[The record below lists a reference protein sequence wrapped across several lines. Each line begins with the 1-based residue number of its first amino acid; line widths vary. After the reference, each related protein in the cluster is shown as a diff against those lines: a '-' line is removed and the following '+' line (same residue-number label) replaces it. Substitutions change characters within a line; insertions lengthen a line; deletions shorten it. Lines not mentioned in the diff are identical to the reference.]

1 MFNKKEILVILIT
14 SVVLAFSVNLFVLN
28 FLKLDAWIAFLWT
41 LLAVFCVIAIN
52 VIAKKLAGF
61 FLETETEI
69 KFWEI
74 EGYGIRKRRH
84 FKKPFAIGAFLPLV
98 SKIILFPINGL
109 AWMASLV
116 FEVKPRSYRS
126 ARRHG
131 LYTFSEM
138 TEEHIGYIAAAG
150 IFLNLIFAVI
160 GYLVGFTEFSRLN
173 IYYAFF
179 NMIPISHLDGNKI
192 FFGNIVLW
200 SFLACLVVA
209 GLFSIVF
216 II

>member
-1 MFNKKEILVILIT
+1 MFNKKEILIILIT
-14 SVVLAFSVNLFVLN
+14 SVVIAFSVNLFLSGY
-28 FLKLDAWIAFLWT
+28 IAFLWT
-41 LLAVFCVIAIN
+41 LLAVFAVIVIN
-52 VIAKKLAGF
+52 VLAKKVTGF
-61 FLETETEI
+61 LLETEVEM

-74 EGYGIRKRRH
+74 EGWGIKKRKN
-84 FKKPFAIGAFLPLV
+84 FKRPLAIGAFLPLI

-116 FEVKPRSYRS
+116 FDVKPRSYRA

-138 TEEHIGYIAAAG
+138 TEEHMGYIAAAG
-150 IFLNLIFAVI
+150 IFASLIFAVI
-160 GYLVGFTEFSRLN
+160 GYLIGFNEFARLS
-173 IYYAFF
+173 IFYAFF

-200 SFLACLVVA
+200 SFLACLVIA
-209 GLFSIVF
+209 GLLSIIF
-216 II
+216 IV

>member
-1 MFNKKEILVILIT
+1 MFNKKEILIILIT
-14 SVVLAFSVNLFVLN
+14 SVVIAFSVNLFISGY
-28 FLKLDAWIAFLWT
+28 IAFLWT

-52 VIAKKLAGF
+52 VLAKKISGF

-74 EGYGIRKRRH
+74 EGYGLRKRRH

-109 AWMASLV
+109 AWMGSLM
-116 FEVKPRSYRS
+116 FEVKPSSYRA

-150 IFLNLIFAVI
+150 IFMNLIFAVI
-160 GYLVGFTEFSRLN
+160 GYLLGFTEFSRLN

-192 FFGNIVLW
+192 FFGNIILW

-209 GLFSIVF
+209 GLFSIIF
-216 II
+216 IV